1 MTSKRVATFGQ
12 KKQIDNY
19 LQAVALQ
26 FDLAGKALGYKDG
39 HSDETVAKFVGDSI
53 SPATVGRIRSMEYGC
68 SLRTSNTLSARVT
81 ALEREV
87 KALSDHLHTALDERV
102 N

>member
-1 MTSKRVATFGQ
+1 MTSKRVATFGE
-12 KKQIDNY
+12 KKRIDNY

-39 HSDETVAKFVGDSI
+39 HSDETVAKFVGNNI
-53 SPATVGRIRSMEYGC
+53 SPATVGRIRSVEYGC
-68 SLRTSNTLSARVT
+68 NLRTSNTLNRRVT
-81 ALEREV
+81 ALEKEV
-87 KALSDHLHTALDERV
+87 TTLWEHLQARS